1 MLLQH
6 DEFKKIDNKELGLKT
21 TSKEDILDMVIE
33 GEDWDFESEDYE
45 NLPHPKDIAQF
56 RKYLWAR
63 YFKIKKVMQLKEL
76 INTIIDKYS
85 MKMKKEQEAI
95 DQIEYI
101 LKISI
106 QTNSDFRTKQG
117 GYKVDIP
124 DIGTFGCSKP
134 CQKFNPSEKLKL
146 KEEFLTQ
153 KEPVFSKALF
163 NDWIKEKLK
172 SGEFSVKNG
181 NLVTEAG
188 KMVEDVEMIEN
199 VIWKFPNGE
208 EK

>member
-1 MLLQH
+1 MFVQH
-6 DEFKKIDNKELGLKT
+6 DEFKKIDDKELDLKT
-21 TSKEDILDMVIE
+21 TSKEDILNKVMDA
-33 GEDWDFESEDYE
+33 EDWDFLNEDYE

-63 YFKIKKVMQLKEL
+63 HFKLKRVQQLKDLMASIAERYL
-76 INTIIDKYS
+76 LKI
-85 MKMKKEQEAI
+85 KKEQEAV

-134 CQKFNPSEKLKL
+134 CQKFNASEKLKL

-153 KEPVFSKALF
+153 KEPVFSKSLF

-181 NLVTEAG
+181 KLVTEDG
-188 KMVEDVEMIEN
+188 KVVEDVEVDES
-199 VIWKFPNGE
+199 VIWKFPNRE